1 MLIVQPRYKEG
12 KNMEMVREL
21 LIREIR
27 RLMETAP
34 VKALEFVYAFLRRGE
49 EDGDPFGDDF

>member
-1 MLIVQPRYKEG
+1 MLIVQPRDKEVQD
-12 KNMEMVREL
+12 MEMVREL

-34 VKALEFVYAFLRRGE
+34 MKALEFVYAFLRRGE